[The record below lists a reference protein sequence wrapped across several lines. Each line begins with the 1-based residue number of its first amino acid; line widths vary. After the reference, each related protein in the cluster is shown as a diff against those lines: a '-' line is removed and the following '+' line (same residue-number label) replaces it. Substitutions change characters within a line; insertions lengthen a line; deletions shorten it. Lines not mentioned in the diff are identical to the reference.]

1 MLIVAVEF
9 VALIL
14 ILSVV
19 PASKGEACEL
29 KLPTYVCLCPEVHVV
44 TLPLGQGIALR

>member
-1 MLIVAVEF
+1 MPVAVVEF
-9 VALIL
+9 VALTL
-14 ILSVV
+14 ILNVV
-19 PASKGEACEL
+19 LVSKGEACEL

>member
-1 MLIVAVEF
+1 MPVAVVEF
-9 VALIL
+9 AALIL

-19 PASKGEACEL
+19 LASKGEACEL

-44 TLPLGQGIALR
+44 ILPLGHGIALR